1 MLNDRKR
8 LGLSGVANLAERFFN
23 EWINPNRS
31 FAVSEL
37 LFLFTDPRFAEADA
51 GASWEEVPLDAFC
64 AACAYSRE

>member
-23 EWINPNRS
+23 EWINPKRS

-37 LFLFTDPRFAEADA
+37 LFLLTVPRLAEADA
-51 GASWEEVPLDAFC
+51 GASWEDVPLDAFC
-64 AACAYSRE
+64 AA